1 MLLGPYV
8 RFVYLGSLVHI
19 KFANAEELNAF
30 CSHAHHKLSE
40 NIDIRISKGINID
53 WSLGSALQVVDCK
66 ELTAMV
72 HRNQCVSSV
81 SANRRACRFLIA
93 SWVDAL

>member
-1 MLLGPYV
+1 MLLRPFV

-40 NIDIRISKGINID
+40 NIDIRISK
-53 WSLGSALQVVDCK
+53 V
-66 ELTAMV
+66 
-72 HRNQCVSSV
+72 
-81 SANRRACRFLIA
+81 LI
-93 SWVDAL
+93 